1 MRRNVLI
8 FLKEY
13 YGPPQN
19 LRIMPFYQ
27 ACIILDF
34 IPKHYILNLQIIIIP
49 QLTFFPAERALTI
62 HHCTLSKL
70 APPLSQ
76 KSATNFFDTIDTNAV
91 AYIPGIRATTSQL
104 FWNICS
110 EFLAFII
117 KH

>member
-34 IPKHYILNLQIIIIP
+34 IHGDTKSVRYILHL
-49 QLTFFPAERALTI
+49 EYVC
-62 HHCTLSKL
+62 H
-70 APPLSQ
+70 
-76 KSATNFFDTIDTNAV
+76 
-91 AYIPGIRATTSQL
+91 GIGVEEILES
-104 FWNICS
+104 
-110 EFLAFII
+110 
-117 KH
+117 